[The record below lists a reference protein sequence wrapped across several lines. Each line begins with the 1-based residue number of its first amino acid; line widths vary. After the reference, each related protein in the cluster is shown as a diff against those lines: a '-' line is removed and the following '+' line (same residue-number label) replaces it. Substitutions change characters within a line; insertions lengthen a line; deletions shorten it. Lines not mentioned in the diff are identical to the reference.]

1 MDGRVGFCWFQTFFL
16 LTSFSGAECFFNNE
30 KYRHSFE
37 MLFFLGV
44 QSFYIFKT
52 AWNPQL
58 TERGSCVNLISEP
71 PKEDK
76 MVASCLI
83 CKSSKRKRV
92 IRMFMRIRQ
101 FWKTHPLGETFCE
114 KLKKFERF
122 SGAMNRGKTASNLPT
137 TMEELLQAPQ
147 NQSKITS

>member
-1 MDGRVGFCWFQTFFL
+1 
-16 LTSFSGAECFFNNE
+16 
-30 KYRHSFE
+30 

-83 CKSSKRKRV
+83 CKSSERKRV
-92 IRMFMRIRQ
+92 IMIFMRIRQ
-101 FWKTHPLGETFCE
+101 FWKTHPLGETFC
-114 KLKKFERF
+114 KKKFERF
-122 SGAMNRGKTASNLPT
+122 EGAMNRGKTASNLPT

>member
-1 MDGRVGFCWFQTFFL
+1 
-16 LTSFSGAECFFNNE
+16 
-30 KYRHSFE
+30 

-83 CKSSKRKRV
+83 CKSSERKRV
-92 IRMFMRIRQ
+92 IMIFMRIRQ

-122 SGAMNRGKTASNLPT
+122 EGAMNRGKTASNLPT
-137 TMEELLQAPQ
+137 TMGSFFKRPRINPKSRVDTLYTLEKERVG
-147 NQSKITS
+147 T